1 MKAMAPSRKPITDGI
16 DERARI
22 RIVKGIQNHTTPNA
36 APVISDAVG
45 TRPSGRARGVSTI
58 STVSAGGVGTSSIGV
73 VTATMPSTYG
83 LVAPPDTAI
92 PRQHSGG

>member
-1 MKAMAPSRKPITDGI
+1 MTDGM
-16 DERARI
+16 DEMARI
-22 RIVKGIQNHTTPNA
+22 RIVRGIQNHTTPNA
-36 APVISDAVG
+36 APVNNDAVG
-45 TRPSGRARGVSTI
+45 TRPSGRARGVSTV

-92 PRQHSGG
+92 PRENPGG